1 MRVQNTKMLPCSF
14 DRSIENRRKVNWI
27 FIKPI
32 KPLNFGFFLLKTH
45 ETSAL
50 AANRSRAIRR
60 SNIINI

>member
-32 KPLNFGFFLLKTH
+32 KPLNFGFFSLRRTRHLLLQQIGVVLF
-45 ETSAL
+45 EG
-50 AANRSRAIRR
+50 RI
-60 SNIINI
+60 